1 MTPDMRLIPGIDLRG
16 GRLVRLVRGELAEE
30 SVYEASPDRYAA
42 MLVEAGARY
51 LHVVDLGAAF
61 GEPPSTAALRAII
74 ARAGVPVQAG
84 GGIRSEE
91 RLREVLDAGADRV
104 LLGTRVLADPEFL
117 ERAVAIAGPAR
128 VMPGLDF
135 KGGKLAVD
143 AWRATIDAYPAA
155 LGARF
160 RAQGLE
166 RILVTAIDRDGT
178 LLGPDV
184 ELWRAA
190 AAETRMRVVGAGGI
204 GSMEDLE
211 KIKAAAV
218 PGLEG
223 VVAGKALLEG
233 RIDPA
238 AALRL
243 FAR

>member
-1 MTPDMRLIPGIDLRG
+1 M
-16 GRLVRLVRGELAEE
+16 
-30 SVYEASPDRYAA
+30 
-42 MLVEAGARY
+42 
-51 LHVVDLGAAF
+51 
-61 GEPPSTAALRAII
+61 
-74 ARAGVPVQAG
+74 
-84 GGIRSEE
+84 
-91 RLREVLDAGADRV
+91 
-104 LLGTRVLADPEFL
+104 
-117 ERAVAIAGPAR
+117 
-128 VMPGLDF
+128 
-135 KGGKLAVD
+135 
-143 AWRATIDAYPAA
+143 
-155 LGARF
+155 
-160 RAQGLE
+160 
-166 RILVTAIDRDGT
+166 TAIDRDGT

>member
-1 MTPDMRLIPGIDLRG
+1 M
-16 GRLVRLVRGELAEE
+16 
-30 SVYEASPDRYAA
+30 
-42 MLVEAGARY
+42 
-51 LHVVDLGAAF
+51 
-61 GEPPSTAALRAII
+61 
-74 ARAGVPVQAG
+74 
-84 GGIRSEE
+84 
-91 RLREVLDAGADRV
+91 
-104 LLGTRVLADPEFL
+104 
-117 ERAVAIAGPAR
+117 AIAGPAR
-128 VMPGLDF
+128 VMPGLAF

-143 AWRATIDAYPAA
+143 AWRATIDADPAA